1 MRAAWALIAKISIE
15 LFLKINII
23 HQRQFALNLRHVL
36 EPHNMNH
43 SLRTLLLSA
52 IWLVIVI

>member
-1 MRAAWALIAKISIE
+1 MGAASALIAKISID
-15 LFLKINII
+15 FLKINII
-23 HQRQFALNLRHVL
+23 HQRQFALNQRHIL
-36 EPHNMNH
+36 EPDNMNH